1 MLHRMSYFTE
11 VDMIKLWKRKTEEL
25 EIKEESTVYNE
36 QKEKEM
42 NKRAL
47 IKKNEENLL
56 YNLNVRIKDS
66 NNQAESLINI
76 IEVISNRV
84 EEQVKAIS
92 EVVNEIG
99 NYSAMAQELSAS
111 SNTSYETARETL
123 GIIEEGSKAVY
134 NTIDS
139 MNEIEKSI
147 SSVMIEIHELKTATA
162 QIDNILDVIKGIADQ
177 TDLLSLNAAI
187 EAARAGEAG
196 RGFAVVANEVK
207 LLAERSTASANDISN
222 IINNINKSVNTTIEA
237 IEKSNEKIKEG
248 SSIAEESNISFSRI
262 EKAIQTMIET
272 MNEIN
277 NAISIQTNSLESIVA
292 STDEMSNVSDK
303 AMSMVES
310 ALLNT
315 QFTKAAL
322 VALEQ
327 VVNLLNGVTKE
338 LVDETIN
345 SEGEMVTIRSNFS
358 EPIFT
363 LDPAMVNS
371 MENMRFLMN
380 IHTGLLTTSDTGDVL
395 PSLAKSWYVEDDNLT
410 WIFNLRNNAKFHNGK
425 IIRAEDIKYCL
436 ERVLSPNLKS
446 PNTWFID
453 YIDGA
458 KEYMENISN
467 EVSGIR
473 IIGENQLAI
482 KLATPFSGFLMFLS
496 QICCAVMD
504 PMELEK
510 GNLVGCGP
518 YRLESANNDLYRL
531 VAFEEYIGGKPY
543 CDIVEIVS
551 GDKNALGNFINNKYD
566 FYVVQGKR
574 ELDEIKETK
583 YYKNLKTEELLA
595 TFYLGFKIKNTDSQY
610 TSKKVR
616 EAIHYAI
623 NKKRVV
629 DEMTGG
635 FASEAK
641 CMIPS
646 KLVPSD
652 HISGYNYN
660 PEKARQILKSQN
672 VDLSKPL
679 NILCG
684 QNIHGALR
692 FIEED
697 LKAIGITCKYHQVSD
712 KEHANSANIYKG
724 YDVYL
729 YGWYADA
736 IEPSSFIEPLFATN
750 SVSNLS
756 GYESEELMRLL
767 KIAKQTSNPIRRM
780 EIYKEIQR
788 IISEDVPCIPL
799 YHPYNGI
806 CTQERITNVNLS
818 PLAMIKYDNIIKE

>member
-1 MLHRMSYFTE
+1 
-11 VDMIKLWKRKTEEL
+11 MIKLWRRKTEEL
-25 EIKEESTVYNE
+25 ESKEEPTVVKE
-36 QKEKEM
+36 QSQKEM

-99 NYSAMAQELSAS
+99 NYSAMAEELSAS

-139 MNEIEKSI
+139 MNEIEESI
-147 SSVMIEIHELKTATA
+147 SSVMAETHELKTATA
-162 QIDNILDVIKGIADQ
+162 QIDNILDVIKSIADQ
-177 TDLLSLNAAI
+177 TELLSLNAAI

-207 LLAERSTASANDISN
+207 LLAERSTTSANDISN

-277 NAISIQTNSLESIVA
+277 NAIAIQTDSLESIVA

-315 QFTKAAL
+315 QFTKSAL
-322 VALEQ
+322 VALGQ

-338 LVDETIN
+338 LVDETIS
-345 SEGEMVTIRSNFS
+345 SEREIVTIRSNFS

-436 ERVLSPNLKS
+436 ERVLSPKLRS

-458 KEYMENISN
+458 KEYMEGISN

-473 IIGENQLAI
+473 VIGENQLSI
-482 KLATPFSGFLMFLS
+482 KLSAPFSGFLMFLS

-518 YRLESANNDLYRL
+518 YILESIDNDLYRL
-531 VAFEEYIGGKPY
+531 VAFKEYIGGKPY

-551 GDKNALGNFINNKYD
+551 GDKNALGNFINDKYD

-574 ELDEIKETK
+574 ELDQIKETK
-583 YYKNLKTEELLA
+583 HYESLKTEELLA

-623 NKKRVV
+623 NKKKIV

-652 HISGYNYN
+652 HINGYNYN
-660 PEKARQILKSQN
+660 PEKAKQILKSEN

-697 LKAIGITCKYHQVSD
+697 LEAIGITCKYHQVSD
-712 KEHANSANIYKG
+712 KEHANSSDIYKG

-750 SVSNLS
+750 SASNLS

-767 KIAKQTSNPIRRM
+767 KIAKQTSNPIRRV